1 MSYKNK
7 SKETLQAEITFLKR
21 GGIAEQV
28 GTVIQAMLKW
38 SALAFAFWCF
48 KEAVIAYA
56 GKTSEANVI
65 VSFLGTMEIS
75 NAIAWIFGAGGVA
88 YGYKQRNLK
97 AETVERLQSR
107 IKELEKKFD
116 SRRSSSQLTTKGE
129 TNPKDLQ
136 S

>member
-7 SKETLQAEITFLKR
+7 SKEVLQAEITFLKK

-28 GTVIQAMLKW
+28 GTVIQAVLKW
-38 SALAFAFWCF
+38 SAIAFTAWCF

-65 VSFLGTMEIS
+65 VSFLGKMEIS
-75 NAIAWIFGAGGVA
+75 NALAWIFGVSGVA
-88 YGYKQRNLK
+88 FGYKQRNLK
-97 AETVERLQSR
+97 GETVERLQSR
-107 IKELEKKFD
+107 IKELERKFD
-116 SRRSSSQLTTKGE
+116 PRRTSSQLTTTGE
-129 TNPKDLQ
+129 TNPKDVQ